1 MTKLRDYVEAEF
13 ETLPETLRH
22 SVDALFTARDQLQ
35 VQIETLTH
43 QMRQQVA
50 ESETA
55 QRLMEVPGIGPIT
68 AYALLAFAGDLNGFK
83 CGREFAAWLGLTP
96 KEHSSG
102 GKHTLGAIT
111 KMGQTDIRHLLVS
124 GAMTLIR
131 YHSNPKAPAEAGWI
145 DRKLRDKPK
154 MVVAVALANRM
165 ARVAWSMIV
174 HHQHYE
180 PTKCCIG

>member
-1 MTKLRDYVEAEF
+1 
-13 ETLPETLRH
+13 
-22 SVDALFTARDQLQ
+22 
-35 VQIETLTH
+35 
-43 QMRQQVA
+43 MRQQVA

-68 AYALLAFAGDLNGFK
+68 GYAFRALASDLNGFK
-83 CGREFAAWLGLTP
+83 CGREFAVWLGLTP
-96 KEHSSG
+96 KEHSTG
-102 GKHTLGAIT
+102 GKHTLSAIT

-124 GAMTLIR
+124 GAMALIH

-154 MVVAVALANRM
+154 IVVAVALANRM
-165 ARVAWSMIV
+165 VHVTWSMIV